1 MTIMTE
7 RLGAVLSV
15 VVVTTSIFVLK
26 RKFIDFF
33 QMF

>member
-7 RLGAVLSV
+7 RLGAVLSA
-15 VVVTTSIFVLK
+15 SIFVLK